1 MVRQTNVTI
10 YFCFWL
16 QSNSNI
22 HLELSQ
28 PPFYS
33 LVSPTSDNGIYA
45 LESFV
50 VYLSSTL
57 NLWWKLSE
65 YNCYLERQMN
75 VSENWR
81 EESRMDNPETH
92 ATLSAQDT
100 VNTVCS
106 RHRQHCVPKTLTTL
120 CAQDTDS
127 TVCSRH
133 RQHCVLKTQATLL
146 KTQAIMCAQDTCSTM
161 CSGHRQQCVLKSQD
175 EDKQNK
181 KH

>member
-57 NLWWKLSE
+57 SLWWKLSE

-106 RHRQHCVPKTLTTL
+106 RHRQHCVLKTQATP
-120 CAQDTDS
+120 CAQDTS
-127 TVCSRH
+127 NTVCPRH
-133 RQHCVLKTQATLL
+133 WQHCVLKTQASL
-146 KTQAIMCAQDTCSTM
+146 CAQDTGNTAQDTGNNVCSRHM
-161 CSGHRQQCVLKSQD
+161 
-175 EDKQNK
+175 
-181 KH
+181 

>member
-81 EESRMDNPETH
+81 EESRRDNPETH

-106 RHRQHCVPKTLTTL
+106 RHRQHC
-120 CAQDTDS
+120 
-127 TVCSRH
+127 SR
-133 RQHCVLKTQATLL
+133 
-146 KTQAIMCAQDTCSTM
+146 
-161 CSGHRQQCVLKSQD
+161 HRQQCVLKTHVALCAQD
-175 EDKQNK
+175 TGNNVCSSHRTKTSKTKNTNNTTK
-181 KH
+181 KTKKMSITNLTKK

>member
-65 YNCYLERQMN
+65 YNCYLDRQMN

-81 EESRMDNPETH
+81 EESRRDNSETH

-106 RHRQHCVPKTLTTL
+106 RHRQHCV
-120 CAQDTDS
+120 
-127 TVCSRH
+127 
-133 RQHCVLKTQATLL
+133 LKTQATLL
-146 KTQAIMCAQDTCSTM
+146 KTQATMCAQDTCSTM